1 MRIRSFKSQLLATII
16 TGYVILWS
24 IFCVVVILNFRED
37 TARLFHTQRE
47 WLTLYTRTFLNDL
60 KQGNSLAV
68 EQKLK
73 ILVNKKIFSEA
84 RLSYGNREIRVQGTH
99 TPPAQSSWAL
109 SWLLPDTKVVT
120 PVRDDSL
127 SEWGVLE
134 ASLSPEFLL
143 EPIRENINAF
153 IQQTGA
159 LFFFLLAGLLWMV
172 DRQTAPLQTLTRYIR
187 RFATRK
193 NNSEAITSMLNE
205 DVRLRFSELELLLE
219 EFQSTIKNLLA
230 LQEEIRRQRSQ
241 TEASKLAAQV
251 AHDIRS
257 PLSALSLATSDLQA
271 VPEEKR
277 ILIRAAVNRINDIAN
292 ELLERYRSLNTVQ
305 ETSVTQTVEASLE
318 LLPILVD
325 GVISEKRTQ
334 YKARSGLSFDLHL
347 NQGCYG
353 VFAEVNAI
361 QFTRIVSNLINN
373 AVDAIEEDGYVEVH
387 FGGDAAYV
395 SIRVEDNGK
404 GVDKALIPNS
414 SNAGNPTAK
423 NRAQASACTTLG
435 NGSKAGVG
443 LSEWFRLLG
452 RARR

>member
-47 WLTLYTRTFLNDL
+47 WLTLYTRTFFIFL

-73 ILVNKKIFSEA
+73 VLVNKKIFSEA
-84 RLSYGNREIRVQGTH
+84 RLRYANREIRVQGTH
-99 TPPAQSSWAL
+99 RSSAQPSWAL
-109 SWLLPDTKVVT
+109 SWLLPNTKVVT

-143 EPIRENINAF
+143 EPIRENIIAF

-172 DRQTAPLQTLTRYIR
+172 DRQTAPLQTLSRYIR

-219 EFQSTIKNLLA
+219 EFQSTIRNLLA
-230 LQEEIRRQRSQ
+230 LQDEIRRQRSQ

-257 PLSALSLATSDLQA
+257 PLSALALATSDLQA
-271 VPEEKR
+271 VPEE
-277 ILIRAAVNRINDIAN
+277 
-292 ELLERYRSLNTVQ
+292 TV
-305 ETSVTQTVEASLE
+305 TWHHHA
-318 LLPILVD
+318 
-325 GVISEKRTQ
+325 
-334 YKARSGLSFDLHL
+334 
-347 NQGCYG
+347 
-353 VFAEVNAI
+353 
-361 QFTRIVSNLINN
+361 
-373 AVDAIEEDGYVEVH
+373 
-387 FGGDAAYV
+387 
-395 SIRVEDNGK
+395 
-404 GVDKALIPNS
+404 
-414 SNAGNPTAK
+414 
-423 NRAQASACTTLG
+423 
-435 NGSKAGVG
+435 
-443 LSEWFRLLG
+443 
-452 RARR
+452 